1 MHSNFVMMSAHCI
14 FFSSLSTQE
23 HYMSAKEIRKL
34 LCEFINSILTDLD
47 AGREAIQSVKFSL
60 MLGFVNVLVLLFIWQ
75 KNIEHSFQQY
85 Y

>member
-1 MHSNFVMMSAHCI
+1 MLTVSV
-14 FFSSLSTQE
+14 FFSLSTQE

-47 AGREAIQSVKFSL
+47 AGREALQSVKFLL

-75 KNIEHSFQQY
+75 KVIIEHSFSKNY